1 MRQQTAAC
9 AAGPTTWV
17 MSGSCCASG
26 VIPAAQRLA
35 QSVRSLTAVG
45 HVLRYLPLHGAGAT
59 SRLRWYHCHVVYKL
73 RVGQKGRTVLPAGL
87 RASANIREGDTLVA
101 RLEAGRVILESSA
114 DVKGRIR
121 AAAAEAMTD
130 GRVVDRLLQE
140 RRREAEADDARLAQ
154 GAQTPPG

>member
-1 MRQQTAAC
+1 M
-9 AAGPTTWV
+9 
-17 MSGSCCASG
+17 
-26 VIPAAQRLA
+26 
-35 QSVRSLTAVG
+35 
-45 HVLRYLPLHGAGAT
+45 
-59 SRLRWYHCHVVYKL
+59 VYKL